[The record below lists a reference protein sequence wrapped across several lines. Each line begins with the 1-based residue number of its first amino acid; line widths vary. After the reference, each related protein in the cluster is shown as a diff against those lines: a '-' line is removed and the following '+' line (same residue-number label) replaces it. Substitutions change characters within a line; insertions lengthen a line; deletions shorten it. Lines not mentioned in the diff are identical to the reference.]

1 MVQKIVIYIVNRL
14 KTHSNYAF
22 NLWGV
27 NNPST
32 FLKIK
37 RLIIF
42 ISSAL
47 IVSIWPVENHLIE
60 NSIFLTA
67 FFIFLIIYQKTISRW
82 IILFYLNLNIVWI
95 FYLVQYF
102 LPKV

>member
-1 MVQKIVIYIVNRL
+1 MIRKIVIFIVDRL
-14 KTHSNYAF
+14 KTHFNCAF
-22 NLWGV
+22 SLWGV
-27 NNPST
+27 KNPSIS
-32 FLKIK
+32 LKIK

-47 IVSIWPVENHLIE
+47 IVAIWPVENHLIE
-60 NSIFLTA
+60 NSIFLTTLS
-67 FFIFLIIYQKTISRW
+67 IFLILYQKTISRW

-102 LPKV
+102 IPKI